1 MNEHKIEGI
10 IAIIVIV
17 VIAVGALA
25 YIGTS
30 DIRQREILIGEA
42 NKLGEMDITKE
53 NVDMTIKTT
62 GDYAIVEQTMKEY
75 INTYS
80 NNLKEVEKI
89 LEDERL
95 AQVLTSDNYENDGPN
110 FIETKSYINET
121 RENFNTKINTLIEMT
136 SEENMMK
143 AIEDK
148 NLSQEMN
155 DLYKQLMLGEEMTTD
170 FQETAKSLQ
179 ESSDTINA
187 VLDVQENV
195 INMLIANKDKWEIND
210 EGEIVFATQKL
221 VDEYNGY
228 LQNL

>member
-1 MNEHKIEGI
+1 MKKKVII
-10 IAIIVIV
+10 IIAVVVIAIIGV
-17 VIAVGALA
+17 LA
-25 YIGTS
+25 YIATS
-30 DIRQREILIGEA
+30 DIRERAILIEEA

-80 NNLKEVEKI
+80 NTLKELGRI

-95 AQVLTSDNYENDGPN
+95 SQVLTSDNYENDGPN
-110 FIETKSYINET
+110 FIETKNYINET
-121 RENFNTKINTLIEMT
+121 RESFNTKINTLIEMT
-136 SEENMMK
+136 SEEKMMK

-195 INMLIANKDKWEIND
+195 INMLIANKGKWEIND